1 MRRLDLDAVE
11 GVDDLITQQK
21 ILEGLN
27 GTQKKQACD
36 YLSRQYRQHNLWQA
50 GWLMAFDNA
59 KQGNCLT
66 QQDKLKVL
74 KQLQTSAGLN
84 ENMKWLNQRQLD
96 YYQQLNRQNNNNRS
110 LNRKLKKSQQQHN
123 QLKKRYDLLEQQ
135 IQELKAIETTINQRI
150 NSERSTAD

>member
-1 MRRLDLDAVE
+1 
-11 GVDDLITQQK
+11 
-21 ILEGLN
+21 
-27 GTQKKQACD
+27 
-36 YLSRQYRQHNLWQA
+36 
-50 GWLMAFDNA
+50 
-59 KQGNCLT
+59 
-66 QQDKLKVL
+66 
-74 KQLQTSAGLN
+74 
-84 ENMKWLNQRQLD
+84 LD